1 MFSMINKDL
10 LDKFVHSDDSKIS
23 PRAKPVV
30 HETYRA
36 KIVDGLME
44 LDKYVREFDQER
56 SAAIMDMVREA
67 MTKFIPGE
75 YYLLS
80 GCPLYQSEGIIYI
93 DSVKPDE
100 EDVRVYYHAIAGFE
114 NDLSEYELDSDGE
127 KWFYAGSLFTDYL
140 THIPFPTNLHPCKFQ
155 IKEGAHCG
163 GCPYLGK
170 VRASGVPCMYEC
182 QISGRTRRISDE
194 CDCLTMTN
202 DEVSRLELALKKY
215 LSL

>member
-10 LDKFVHSDDSKIS
+10 LNKSAHSDDKKTSS
-23 PRAKPVV
+23 RAKPVV

-44 LDKYVREFDQER
+44 LDKCVREFDRDR
-56 SAAIMDMVREA
+56 SDAIMYMVREA

-80 GCPLYQSEGIIYI
+80 GCSLYQSDGIIYI
-93 DSVKPDE
+93 DSIKPNE
-100 EDVRVYYHAIAGFE
+100 AGIQIYYHAVAGFE
-114 NDLSEYELDSDGE
+114 KDLSEYELNSDGE
-127 KWFYAGSLFTDYL
+127 KWFYADSLFTDYL

-155 IKEGAHCG
+155 VKEGAHCG

-182 QISGRTRRISDE
+182 QVSGRTRRISDE
-194 CDCLTMTN
+194 CDCLTMTD
-202 DEVSRLELALKKY
+202 DEISRLELALKKY